1 MVRGMGDRSVA
12 GWHLSC
18 AIGELLL
25 AFDVQLIQRPDT
37 LEKQGTRAVAGAG
50 ATVMLLDGKH
60 IGEQLIWGYS

>member
-25 AFDVQLIQRPDT
+25 AVNVQLIQKPDT

-50 ATVMLLDGKH
+50 VTVLLLGGKR